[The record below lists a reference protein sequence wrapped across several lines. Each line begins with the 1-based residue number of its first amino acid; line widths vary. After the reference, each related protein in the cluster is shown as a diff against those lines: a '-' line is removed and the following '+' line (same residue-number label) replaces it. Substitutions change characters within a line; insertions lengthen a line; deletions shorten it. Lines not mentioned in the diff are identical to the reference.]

1 MKRIILMMA
10 VLGFGLGLYA
20 QDNDSPR
27 AGGQYT
33 QKVDFTD
40 EATGLKFSI
49 KSYDPC
55 TVALMSSG
63 DLIMTSRR
71 DDLDNGGY
79 LDWYTDY
86 GYMDMPKNEYSGD
99 IVIPAFVEH
108 GPTSFNV
115 SRISYGAF
123 NQCVNLTS
131 VTLPRDLF
139 DVRRGAFYGCTS
151 LTEVKRGIVVHP
163 HAPVWPKD
171 NTMFYPDAFRGCT
184 SLRKV
189 DLTMAGWCWDGIF
202 AECPNLEEVSLFATG
217 NKARAFKGRT
227 VPSLKKLILYS
238 YESDGLGTSDLELNF
253 FFPEEYANTEV
264 VVPKGQLAKYKAHF
278 MWSGFRNIH
287 EVGESSVDEIRA
299 EPTWTLERHGD
310 GAYTIAGDFENA
322 RLYSLQGIAVGE
334 PTPGNPTFTLTFEG
348 VFVLSV
354 DGESLR
360 LTR

>member
-33 QKVDFTD
+33 QKVDFID

-63 DLIMTSRR
+63 DLIMTSRP
-71 DDLDNGGY
+71 DDNDHGY
-79 LDWYTDY
+79 MDGYVDY

-99 IVIPAFVEH
+99 IVIPH
-108 GPTSFNV
+108 QIKYGPTWFDV
-115 SRISYGAF
+115 SRISYGTF

-151 LTEVKRGIVVHP
+151 LTEVKRGDVRP
-163 HAPVWPKD
+163 HWPCMPD
-171 NTMFYPDAFRGCT
+171 NTIFYPDAFRGCT

-202 AECPNLEEVSLFATG
+202 ADCPNLEEVSLFTTG
-217 NKARAFKGRT
+217 NQAKAFKGRT

-238 YESDGLGTSDLELNF
+238 YESDWLDTSDLELNY

-264 VVPKGQLAKYKAHF
+264 VVSKGQLAKYKAHF
-278 MWSGFRNIH
+278 MWSGFQNIH
-287 EVGESSVDEIRA
+287 EVGES
-299 EPTWTLERHGD
+299 
-310 GAYTIAGDFENA
+310 
-322 RLYSLQGIAVGE
+322 
-334 PTPGNPTFTLTFEG
+334 
-348 VFVLSV
+348 
-354 DGESLR
+354 
-360 LTR
+360 

>member
-10 VLGFGLGLYA
+10 VLGFGAGLYA

-33 QKVDFTD
+33 QKVDFID

-63 DLIMTSRR
+63 DLIMTSRP
-71 DDLDNGGY
+71 DDNDHGY
-79 LDWYTDY
+79 MDGYVDY

-99 IVIPAFVEH
+99 IVIPH
-108 GPTSFNV
+108 QIKYGPTWFDV
-115 SRISYGAF
+115 SRISYGSF

-151 LTEVKRGIVVHP
+151 LTEVKRGDVRP
-163 HAPVWPKD
+163 HWPCMPD
-171 NTMFYPDAFRGCT
+171 NTIFYPDAFRGCT

-202 AECPNLEEVSLFATG
+202 ADCPNLEEVSLFTTG
-217 NKARAFKGRT
+217 NQAKAFKGRT

-278 MWSGFRNIH
+278 MWSGFQNIH

-299 EPTWTLERHGD
+299 EPAWTLERHGD

-322 RLYSLQGIAVGE
+322 RLYSLQGIALGE
-334 PTPGNPTFTLTFEG
+334 PTPGNPTFTLPFEG